1 MYSLLLTNLNYSN
14 TVKVIIAVI
23 ICNIVFTTIQIFV
36 VLQHFSVY
44 LWCEQ
49 DAPGQAYTSYRLK
62 PKLLFD
68 SFGCQW
74 SWYNMFE
81 TRNSC
86 QIQITWGFYN
96 FHEESPLACFVFV
109 LRNCLPFYVPVTM
122 WRPLLKLGADSDSE
136 SKWDLLT
143 NKGLVIITSFCISL
157 IDDSTCFNINLYKSS
172 DKQCHDRPKTACR
185 KHRFDYANKLT

>member
-23 ICNIVFTTIQIFV
+23 ICNIMFTTTQIFV

-49 DAPGQAYTSYRLK
+49 DAPGRAYTLYRWK
-62 PKLLFD
+62 PQLLFD

-81 TRNSC
+81 TRYSC
-86 QIQITWGFYN
+86 QIQIAWGFTTLILRKGLIC
-96 FHEESPLACFVFV
+96 FCLVKSSPLLC
-109 LRNCLPFYVPVTM
+109 TSIM

-136 SKWDLLT
+136 SKWDLLA
-143 NKGLVIITSFCISL
+143 NKGPVIITSFCISL

-185 KHRFDYANKLT
+185 KPRFDYVNKLT